1 MRFLL
6 RGCRALAAVMAML
19 IGMTVANAASLST
32 PYLGGNNHRGN
43 MFDVLPASDIAI
55 TQVQLSSLG
64 AGNFPY
70 AIYMREGTWN
80 GHANSPSDWT
90 LLQTGTVVGY
100 GAGNASDVIPLASP
114 VSLAAG
120 VTYGFYVTS
129 TNTGISVA
137 YTDGSGVGNVLASD
151 ANLTIFEGG
160 GLEYPFTAGSG
171 GVFQPRSWNG
181 TLHYELVG
189 PTTQFVVSAP
199 TTATSGT
206 AFDVTVTAQDANGY
220 TTPSYSGTVRFTSS
234 AATATLPANSTLTNG
249 TGTFSATLR
258 RAGNQTVTA
267 ADVATPAITGTSAA
281 IAVAAVPLPAGAT
294 SIPTLSEWGLIIMSS
309 LIAML
314 GIARVRRHSRAGR
327 SSIPG

>member
-1 MRFLL
+1 MGFLL
-6 RGCRALAAVMAML
+6 RGCRAFAVVVGML
-19 IGMTVANAASLST
+19 IGLGVANAASLST
-32 PYLGGNNHRGN
+32 PYVGGNNHRGN

-55 TQVQLSSLG
+55 TQFQLSSFG
-64 AGNFPY
+64 PGNLPY
-70 AIYMREGTWN
+70 AIYMRQGTWN

-100 GAGNASDVIPLASP
+100 GVGNPSDVIPLTTP

-129 TNTGISVA
+129 TDTFLSLS
-137 YTDGSGVGNVLASD
+137 YTNGSAVGNVLASD

-171 GVFQPRSWNG
+171 FVNQPRNWNG
-181 TLHYELVG
+181 TIHYELVG

-199 TTATSGT
+199 ATATSGT
-206 AFDVTVTAQDANGY
+206 AFDFTVTAQDANGY

-249 TGTFSATLR
+249 TGTFSATLQT
-258 RAGNQTVTA
+258 AGNQTVTA
-267 ADVATPAITGTSAA
+267 ADVGTPAITGTSAA
-281 IAVAAVPLPAGAT
+281 VAVAAAPIPAGAT

-309 LIAML
+309 LIAMF
-314 GIARVRRHSRAGR
+314 GIARVRRRGS
-327 SSIPG
+327 